1 MILSRC
7 PKCETTFRV
16 TPEQLRARQGMVR
29 CGRCGAAFNALDNL
43 AAGVAPETPRSAV
56 PGLAVPAP
64 EPRPEPAPPPPSPQ
78 PAALAPLPG
87 VEIEFPP
94 LIGSDRDEGEAGSAQ
109 AETHRASAEL
119 PSVALVPTTGDL
131 PTPPQ
136 VEAATQGSP
145 PTEASLPEPEAPV
158 EIGAAE
164 EDRPSRWRGFLLGS
178 GVFVLALLAL
188 GQLAYLFR
196 QEAAQAYPQSRP
208 LLESFCAQFGCR
220 VNLPRNDELISIETS
235 DLQPD
240 ANRKGHLIL
249 GATIRNRAE
258 VAQDVPHLELTLT
271 DARDRAL
278 ARRVFAPADYLPP
291 DTETRAGIAAGAE
304 LAVHLVLDA
313 ASIGASGYRL
323 YVFYP

>member
-1 MILSRC
+1 
-7 PKCETTFRV
+7 
-16 TPEQLRARQGMVR
+16 
-29 CGRCGAAFNALDNL
+29 
-43 AAGVAPETPRSAV
+43 
-56 PGLAVPAP
+56 
-64 EPRPEPAPPPPSPQ
+64 
-78 PAALAPLPG
+78 

-109 AETHRASAEL
+109 AETHRASAEM
-119 PSVALVPTTGDL
+119 PSVALVPATGDL
-131 PTPPQ
+131 PTPPE
-136 VEAATQGSP
+136 VEAATQDSP
-145 PTEASLPEPEAPV
+145 PASLPEPEAPV
-158 EIGAAE
+158 TIGAAGE
-164 EDRPSRWRGFLLGS
+164 ERPSRWRGFLLGS

-208 LLESFCAQFGCR
+208 LLQSFCARLGCR
-220 VNLPRNDELISIETS
+220 VELPRHAEQIWIETS

-240 ANRKGHLIL
+240 ANRKGHLLL

-258 VAQDVPHLELTLT
+258 VVQDVPHLELTLT

-278 ARRVFAPADYLPP
+278 ALRVFAPADYLPP
-291 DTETRAGIAAGAE
+291 DTDTRAGIAAGAE